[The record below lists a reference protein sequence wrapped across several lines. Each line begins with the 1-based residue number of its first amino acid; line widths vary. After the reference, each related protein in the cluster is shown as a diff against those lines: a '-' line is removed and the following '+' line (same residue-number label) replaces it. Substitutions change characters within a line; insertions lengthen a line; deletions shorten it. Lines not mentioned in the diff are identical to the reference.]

1 MGTIIITT
9 CSDFALIHTFV
20 FLKDLDPLLLLFCTI
35 PKAPELCTAGMLI
48 MGRRHAWIKPKLLQ
62 RERGK
67 CLLQRRGT
75 GGHTWIQT
83 LAWGMSVSCPCCTIL
98 SSAHSELQE
107 SSTGNK
113 RSPKDTASATRGGGC
128 AYRG

>member
-62 RERGK
+62 RERGENASCK
-67 CLLQRRGT
+67 GEALGATHGSRPWHGACL
-75 GGHTWIQT
+75 
-83 LAWGMSVSCPCCTIL
+83 
-98 SSAHSELQE
+98 
-107 SSTGNK
+107 
-113 RSPKDTASATRGGGC
+113 
-128 AYRG
+128 